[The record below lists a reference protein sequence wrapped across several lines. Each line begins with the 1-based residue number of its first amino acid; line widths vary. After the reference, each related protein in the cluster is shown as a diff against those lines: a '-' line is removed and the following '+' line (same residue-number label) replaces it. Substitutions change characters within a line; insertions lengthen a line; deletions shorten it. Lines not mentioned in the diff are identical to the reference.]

1 METHIIRSSKFPI
14 GTVHGVLIPVNQ
26 ENRIRNALYYGGSLL
41 IEETRTKTTLIRLF
55 AYEIPIVISNKGA
68 SRVESIDLLGYNAQ
82 KELFIIEL
90 KTADSEYG
98 LIDTIAQI
106 RRYQNKLMSSLKG
119 LQKEFRG
126 KFLLPE
132 FTFSPNVIKTIILAP
147 KYYFDKNRYVDVS
160 KDTDIQYCYFAR
172 EIKPIAD
179 ILTETHPEI
188 SKSITRIAIYKDFT
202 QG

>member
-1 METHIIRSSKFPI
+1 METLMIRPSKFPI
-14 GTVHGVLIPVNQ
+14 GKVHGVLIPVNQ

-41 IEETRTKTTLIRLF
+41 IEETRIKTTLIRLF
-55 AYEIPIVISNKGA
+55 AYEIPVVIGRKGA
-68 SRVESIDLLGYNAQ
+68 TRVENIDLLGYNAH
-82 KELFIIEL
+82 KELYIIEL
-90 KTADSEYG
+90 KTADSEYR
-98 LIDTIAQI
+98 LHDTIAQI

-119 LQKEFRG
+119 LQKEFRE

-147 KYYFDKNRYVDVS
+147 KLYFDKNKYVDVT
-160 KDTDIQYCYFAR
+160 KDSDIQYCYFAR
-172 EIKPIAD
+172 EIIPIAD

-188 SKSITRIAIYKDFT
+188 NRSVTRIAIYKEFT